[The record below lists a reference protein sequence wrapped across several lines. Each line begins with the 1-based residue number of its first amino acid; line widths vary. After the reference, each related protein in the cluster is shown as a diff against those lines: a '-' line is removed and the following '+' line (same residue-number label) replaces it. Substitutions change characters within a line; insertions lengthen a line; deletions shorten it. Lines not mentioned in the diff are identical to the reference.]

1 MVNIILCGKSSDTS
15 FSDALLPALERYGG
29 VQYFSGKRLVRL
41 GGDSPKFFLYDSEQ
55 VPQIEIPNGIL
66 LFKNSYHASESVN
79 IPPDFS
85 CVLETKNLNAAAVL
99 TGQNITV
106 ITCGTSAKDTISI
119 AGLDE
124 TNATLSL
131 QRSIITVDGRILEP
145 HDFTVRLHSK
155 FGPHRILAVCAS
167 LLLSGIDSS
176 LEYVI

>member
-1 MVNIILCGKSSDTS
+1 MINIILCGKSSDTS
-15 FSDALLPALERYGG
+15 FSNALLPVLERYGG
-29 VQYFSGKRLVRL
+29 VQYLGGKRLVRF

-66 LFKNSYHASESVN
+66 LFKNSYNVSESVN

-99 TGQNITV
+99 KGQNITV

-145 HDFTVRLHSK
+145 HDFTVRLNSK
-155 FGPHRILAVCAS
+155 IGPHRILAVCAT